1 MRTHTLIHM
10 CRYNDRAPLENHHL
24 AAAFTLLRRPEY
36 AFLSH
41 LPKADTDRMRKMVG
55 GGRGR
60 GRGTSVERD
69 DVSKEFWETARRTRA
84 VPGWKRRKRCRG
96 LG

>member
-1 MRTHTLIHM
+1 MEVGAEAGGSESSYHTNLHPYTHAR
-10 CRYNDRAPLENHHL
+10 RYNDRAPLENHHL

-55 GGRGR
+55 GGGGR
-60 GRGTSVERD
+60 GGDRARKVWG
-69 DVSKEFWETARRTRA
+69 ETI
-84 VPGWKRRKRCRG
+84 
-96 LG
+96 